1 MVYLNKKFYNY
12 GIVSF
17 VFTFID
23 IDNKWK
29 CYTQGIYLNI
39 YLNFKLFTN

>member
-23 IDNKWK
+23 VDNKWK
-29 CYTQGIYLNI
+29 CYTQGIKYI
-39 YLNFKLFTN
+39 FNFFLF